1 MKRLNNEKG
10 YALVTVLLIIVVFLI
25 VFLSFMVQAFSSVKQ
40 NTIVE
45 SSSQSTAVAEAGI
58 AFYKVAIQ
66 QIFESSGAEVN
77 QVVNNNLNPLP
88 GENIDQSAARK
99 EAILATAE
107 IIKRELQN
115 EVPVTIEANN
125 DAIFEI
131 ENISTAVNTDTNEV
145 KVHFSVDGREGDSR
159 PTTLEADVLLNL
171 ESIIVNQDSIN
182 FVLPTFEE
190 VPRPETGC
198 TSFTSGCDAIL
209 VDGSEPLPGKND
221 NNKGNNNGLSNK
233 IAYSTDPDKVFTIG
247 GNANN
252 SVNLKIH
259 SEGGF
264 NIGSNMNGASNL
276 TIETKKDATFE
287 GNLKVDVGSR
297 ILVGGDIINGKH
309 LDLDNRSFVYVGG
322 DANIDKLD
330 ISIDSTMCVQGILTV
345 NDFQLNKIDGNLFV
359 KSEVGDE
366 IFEQKCGSPSSINLT
381 IKWGQNIE
389 ALVDR
394 VKYK

>member
-1 MKRLNNEKG
+1 MG
-10 YALVTVLLIIVVFLI
+10 
-25 VFLSFMVQAFSSVKQ
+25 QAFSSVKQ
-40 NTIVE
+40 NSIVE

-58 AFYKVAIQ
+58 AYYKVAIQ

-77 QVVNNNLNPLP
+77 QKVNDNLNPLP
-88 GENIDQSAARK
+88 GEDIDEAAARE

-107 IIKRELQN
+107 IIKRELQK
-115 EVPVTIEANN
+115 EGPVTIEANN

-131 ENISTAVNTDTNEV
+131 NNISTAVDTDTNEV
-145 KVHFSVDGREGDSR
+145 KVHFSVNGSEGDSH
-159 PTTLEADVLLNL
+159 PTALEADVLLNL

-182 FVLPTFEE
+182 FVLPTFNE
-190 VPRPETGC
+190 VPLPETGC

-209 VDGSEPLPGKND
+209 VDGSNPLPGKN
-221 NNKGNNNGLSNK
+221 NNNNGNNNGLSDK
-233 IAYSTDPDKVFTIG
+233 IAYSTNPNNVFTID

-259 SEGGF
+259 SEGGIK
-264 NIGSNMNGASNL
+264 IGSNMNGASKL
-276 TIETKKDATFE
+276 TIETKKNATFE

-297 ILVGGDIINGKH
+297 ILVGGNIINGKH
-309 LDLDNRSFVYVGG
+309 LELDNGSFVYVGG
-322 DANIDKLD
+322 NAVIDKLD
-330 ISIDSTMCVQGILTV
+330 ISGNSTMCVQGNLTV
-345 NDFQLNKIDGNLFV
+345 NNSQPNKINGNLFV

-366 IFEQKCGSPSSINLT
+366 IFEQQCGSPASINLT

-394 VKYK
+394 VEYN